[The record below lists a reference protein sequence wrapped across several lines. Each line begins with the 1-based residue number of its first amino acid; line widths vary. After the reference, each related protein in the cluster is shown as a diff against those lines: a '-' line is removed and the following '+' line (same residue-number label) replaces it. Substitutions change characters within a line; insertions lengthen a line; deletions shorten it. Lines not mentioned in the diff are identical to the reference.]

1 MANIKSAMKRNRQNE
16 KRRLRNQQVSSQM
29 KTYTKRALAAAG
41 TDEEA
46 ESLRQ
51 AHKYIDKAAS
61 KGVIHANAASRKKSR
76 LEKAVKAAAADNG

>member
-16 KRRLRNQQVSSQM
+16 KRRVRNQQVSSQM

-41 TDEEA
+41 TDDEA
-46 ESLRQ
+46 ESLNQ
-51 AHKYIDKAAS
+51 ANKYIDKAAS

-76 LEKAVKAAAADNG
+76 LAKAVRAAAAEG

>member
-41 TDEEA
+41 TDDEA
-46 ESLRQ
+46 ESLNQ
-51 AHKYIDKAAS
+51 ANKYIDKAAS

-76 LEKAVKAAAADNG
+76 LAKDVKAAAAEG

>member
-16 KRRLRNQQVSSQM
+16 KRRLRNKQVSSQM
-29 KTYTKRALAAAG
+29 KTYTKRALESAG
-41 TDEEA
+41 TDDEA
-46 ESLRQ
+46 ESMRL

-76 LEKAVKAAAADNG
+76 LEKAVKAAASAES

>member
-41 TDEEA
+41 TDDEA
-46 ESLRQ
+46 ESLNQ
-51 AHKYIDKAAS
+51 ANKYIDKAAS

-76 LEKAVKAAAADNG
+76 LAKAVKAAAAEG

>member
-16 KRRLRNQQVSSQM
+16 KRRVRNQQVSSQM

-41 TDEEA
+41 TDDEA
-46 ESLRQ
+46 ESLNQ
-51 AHKYIDKAAS
+51 ANKYIDKAAS

-76 LEKAVKAAAADNG
+76 LAKAVKAAAAEG